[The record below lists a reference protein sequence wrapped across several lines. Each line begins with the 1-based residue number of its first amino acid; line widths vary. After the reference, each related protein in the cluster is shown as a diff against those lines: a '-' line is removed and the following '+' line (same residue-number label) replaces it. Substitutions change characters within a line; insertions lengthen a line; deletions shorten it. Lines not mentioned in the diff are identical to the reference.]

1 MSDSGNEQ
9 FNKNFKEIL
18 NIIMKHEKKERFIQ
32 ILINDQP
39 GTMHEDDDQP
49 DIDMIYEIIS
59 NYVPDDKDEIEKMYG
74 FISGKFTTMWGM
86 RQDVQTSAQKISSER
101 EQVPTER
108 LDTDGEQYEEANPE
122 MGIADEYTGYVLS
135 DDFQQK
141 RHKDQVAYF
150 VEKMRTDGCDSIDEL
165 LLEARKNAS
174 ENPKWQSVQNAI
186 ERAKREAECGSG
198 SIFERHEEANPEMG
212 IADENTGYVLSDEF
226 QKQDN
231 KEQAAYFVEKMRTD
245 GCDSIDELLLEA
257 RKNASENP
265 KWQSV
270 QNAIERAKREAECG
284 SGSIFEQH
292 EEGNVHQGV
301 KPDDK
306 RCSAIGFKHNKRMH
320 YLRLEKTDE
329 EIQKMSKQEQKDLLN
344 NVKKKI
350 KDAIQNGTVGDIA
363 FTKLKDFEKNFGV
376 KPSAEDFNAIDD
388 ELDKKC
394 NNIIDLHPF
403 LPENPAEMGG
413 HPGAFVNIY
422 VEKGD
427 GTCDIWGGKKWI
439 DDSVTEYEFYQ
450 YLYKKENPGV
460 LFKNFKKYIAEF
472 QPDSKCKPSN
482 PMMDKDKEMNFYIPM
497 SNAKNEVRKGDEK
510 IHYFDFK
517 LGYKTAFLHEKGKK
531 GIEDTSKRDQHQSVS
546 NKIGFRAEGSTL
558 VDQINNISPEFQ
570 KESGW
575 HKTTKEGL
583 LGGIIDPQKKY
594 PVPERVKIQKP
605 DQYKLYL
612 LNPGYIYDVLF
623 YNTPDQHIID
633 FCEKLKIFEKE
644 FIEENF
650 KAFHGES
657 QHAIAFI
664 GCSLLLVSGGGGISF
679 KLIDFAHPYVLASK
693 SIDTAVKIEGNT
705 VKKRVLVDDDES
717 CCAVN
722 NYTKDHDLIKYKGSS
737 YSNKLAVEP
746 DYDKHAAKKKM
757 KNIKTNAS
765 FDWKINI
772 DYHRWRHTFEN
783 FMGGIIAFVYSFHF
797 WANSRLNYKL
807 KKTRETKHE
816 QLIKEFNSYNKH
828 FGKEMTEPTSDK
840 GKKQYDPPY
849 PWAIEH
855 KNEKLQILI
864 EKSLSNLSRIPN

>member
-1 MSDSGNEQ
+1 MSDSDNEQ

-39 GTMHEDDDQP
+39 GTMHEDDDLP

-101 EQVPTER
+101 EQVPTKR
-108 LDTDGEQYEEANPE
+108 LDTDGEQYDEADP
-122 MGIADEYTGYVLS
+122 
-135 DDFQQK
+135 DFG
-141 RHKDQVAYF
+141 AELEG
-150 VEKMRTDGCDSIDEL
+150 EK
-165 LLEARKNAS
+165 
-174 ENPKWQSVQNAI
+174 
-186 ERAKREAECGSG
+186 
-198 SIFERHEEANPEMG
+198 
-212 IADENTGYVLSDEF
+212 SDEE
-226 QKQDN
+226 DTIRHIARN
-231 KEQAAYFVEKMRTD
+231 KGATEEEEK
-245 GCDSIDELLLEA
+245 
-257 RKNASENP
+257 
-265 KWQSV
+265 
-270 QNAIERAKREAECG
+270 
-284 SGSIFEQH
+284 F
-292 EEGNVHQGV
+292 HQGV

-482 PMMDKDKEMNFYIPM
+482 PMMDKDKEVLKEMNFYIPM

-531 GIEDTSKRDQHQSVS
+531 GIEDTPKRDQHQSVS

-650 KAFHGES
+650 KAFHGEK

-679 KLIDFAHPYVLASK
+679 KLIDFAHPYVLASRK
-693 SIDTAVKIEGNT
+693 RIQQGEAREG
-705 VKKRVLVDDDES
+705 VGREMVDDDES

-722 NYTKDHDLIKYKGSS
+722 NYSKIQEKLKYPGSS
-737 YSNKLAVEP
+737 RANRLAVPP
-746 DYDKHAAKKKM
+746 DYDKHTAKKKM

-765 FDWKINI
+765 FDWKIDI

-783 FMGGIIAFVYSFHF
+783 FMGGMIAFVYSFHF

-816 QLIKEFNSYNKH
+816 QLIKEFNSYNEK
-828 FGKEMTEPTSDK
+828 FGNEMTEPTSDE
-840 GKKQYDPPY
+840 GKKKYDPPY

-855 KNEKLQILI
+855 KEEKLRILI

>member
-1 MSDSGNEQ
+1 MSNP
-9 FNKNFKEIL
+9 N
-18 NIIMKHEKKERFIQ
+18 
-32 ILINDQP
+32 
-39 GTMHEDDDQP
+39 
-49 DIDMIYEIIS
+49 
-59 NYVPDDKDEIEKMYG
+59 
-74 FISGKFTTMWGM
+74 
-86 RQDVQTSAQKISSER
+86 
-101 EQVPTER
+101 R
-108 LDTDGEQYEEANPE
+108 LDTDGEQYEEANQD
-122 MGIADEYTGYVLS
+122 MGIADEY
-135 DDFQQK
+135 
-141 RHKDQVAYF
+141 
-150 VEKMRTDGCDSIDEL
+150 
-165 LLEARKNAS
+165 
-174 ENPKWQSVQNAI
+174 
-186 ERAKREAECGSG
+186 
-198 SIFERHEEANPEMG
+198 
-212 IADENTGYVLSDEF
+212 TGYVLSDEF

-231 KEQAAYFVEKMRTD
+231 KEQAAYFVEKMRTY
-245 GCDSIDELLLEA
+245 GCNSINQLLLEA
-257 RKNASENP
+257 RGNARENT

-270 QNAIERAKREAECG
+270 QNAIERAVRKTKCG
-284 SGSIFEQH
+284 SGSIYTPEQQQDEIDSIRH
-292 EEGNVHQGV
+292 IARDKGATEEEEKFHQGV

-329 EIQKMSKQEQKDLLN
+329 EIQKMSKQEQKDLLI

-350 KDAIQNGTVGDIA
+350 NDAIQNGTVSDIA

-376 KPSAEDFNAIDD
+376 KPSAEDFNEIDE

-394 NNIIDLHPF
+394 SNIIDLHPF

-450 YLYKKENPGV
+450 YLYKKENPSV
-460 LFKNFKKYIAEF
+460 IFENFKKYIAEF
-472 QPDSKCKPSN
+472 KPDSKCKPSN
-482 PMMDKDKEMNFYIPM
+482 PMLDKNQEEIKKLNFYIPM

-517 LGYKTAFLHEKGKK
+517 IGYKTAFLHEKGKK
-531 GIEDTSKRDQHQSVS
+531 GIENTPQRDQHQSVS

-558 VDQINNISPEFQ
+558 VDQINNISPKFQ

-594 PVPERVKIQKP
+594 PVPEWVKRQKY
-605 DQYKLYL
+605 DQYKLYI

-650 KAFHGES
+650 KAFHGEK

-664 GCSLLLVSGGGGISF
+664 GCSILLVNGGTGIDF

-722 NYTKDHDLIKYKGSS
+722 NYAKIQEKLKYTGSS
-737 YSNKLAVEP
+737 RANRLAVPP
-746 DYDKHAAKKKM
+746 DYDKHAAKEKM

-765 FDWKINI
+765 FDWKIDI

-783 FMGGIIAFVYSFHF
+783 FMGGMIAFVYSFHF

-807 KKTRETKHE
+807 KETRETKHE
-816 QLIKEFNSYNKH
+816 QLIKEFNSYNEK
-828 FGKEMTEPTSDK
+828 FGNEMTEPTSDE
-840 GKKQYDPPY
+840 GKKKYDPPY

-855 KNEKLQILI
+855 KEEKLRILI